1 VSDEKLEGAATSPS
15 GTPSVRVAIIDD
27 HQLLVASLAASLRA
41 EGYDVDVPPFGEA
54 LPAWLLASGP
64 DVALLD
70 LDLGV
75 HGNGE
80 ELLPALLVNGCRV
93 LVVSGTSDQAVIG
106 RCLARGAAGWLPK
119 SASLEQLLANVLAL
133 AAGEE
138 VLSASERDRLL
149 RIWRER
155 RETESTVRAPF
166 LRLSPRERV
175 VLGLLMEGR
184 SVDRIAEMSFVSL
197 ETVRTQVR
205 AIRTKLGV
213 TSQLEAVAM
222 ASRAGWSPAP
232 E

>member
-1 VSDEKLEGAATSPS
+1 VSDEKPEREATVRAAPT
-15 GTPSVRVAIIDD
+15 VRVAIIDD
-27 HQLLVASLAASLRA
+27 HQLLVASLAALLRA
-41 EGYDVDVPPFGEA
+41 EAYDVDVPPLDEG
-54 LPAWLLASGP
+54 LPARLLASEP

-70 LDLGV
+70 LDLGAQ
-75 HGNGE
+75 GNGE

-93 LVVSGTSDQAVIG
+93 LIVSGTSDEAVIG

-119 SASLEQLLANVLAL
+119 SAPLEQLLASVVAL

-155 RETESTVRAPF
+155 REAESVVLAPF
-166 LRLSPRERV
+166 LHLSPRERV

-184 SVDRIAEMSFVSL
+184 SVDRIAELSFVSS

-222 ASRAGWSPAP
+222 ATRAGWSAGAG
-232 E
+232 